1 MNAIAKHDGS
11 VAHLP
16 AGPMINMIEPLMRR
30 LQATINARKPDM
42 IDASEIPY

>member
-16 AGPMINMIEPLMRR
+16 ADPMINMIDE
-30 LQATINARKPDM
+30 
-42 IDASEIPY
+42 SEIPY